1 MSELQKK
8 RNGGFW
14 FREWDRVDVTH
25 LSLSIGKHVLAVCAL
40 FVPNWRAFWVAV
52 ALSYLT
58 GMGVTLGYH
67 RLLTH
72 RSFKVPKWLEYIIV
86 YCGLQASQGMGEMLS
101 NHFTFFVN
109 SVCHTWGE
117 RPWNTRD
124 TSTNNWWVALLSL
137 GEGWHNNHHAFPS
150 SACHGIEWWQL
161 DLTWELIKFLEM
173 VGLAKD
179 VNLPTEAEKE
189 TMALCTN

>member
-86 YCGLQASQGMGEMLS
+86 YCGLQASQEDFL
-101 NHFTFFVN
+101 T
-109 SVCHTWGE
+109 
-117 RPWNTRD
+117 
-124 TSTNNWWVALLSL
+124 LL
-137 GEGWHNNHHAFPS
+137 GEWAWEKCLVTTSPSLSTLYAIHGVRGHGTPEIPPPITGGWH
-150 SACHGIEWWQL
+150 CYLWERVGI
-161 DLTWELIKFLEM
+161 TI
-173 VGLAKD
+173 
-179 VNLPTEAEKE
+179 
-189 TMALCTN
+189 TMLFQALHVME